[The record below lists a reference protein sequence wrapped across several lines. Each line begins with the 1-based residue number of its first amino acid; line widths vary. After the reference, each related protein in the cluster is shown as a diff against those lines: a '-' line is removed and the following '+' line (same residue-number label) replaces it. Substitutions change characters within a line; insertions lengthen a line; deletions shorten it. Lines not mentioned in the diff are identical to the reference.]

1 MRTAKR
7 LGIKTVAIYSEAD
20 AKSQHVK
27 QADEAYLVGP
37 PPTSKSYLNVPRILE
52 VIKESGAQ
60 AVHPGYGFLS
70 ENSNF
75 ANTLEKN
82 GVVFIGP

>member
-1 MRTAKR
+1 
-7 LGIKTVAIYSEAD
+7 VAIYSEAD

-27 QADEAYLVGP
+27 HADEAYLVGP

-70 ENSNF
+70 ENKDF